1 MVISWVT
8 KVVRKKAL
16 ADQRLCT
23 ILAPSD
29 CFGRSQGV
37 LHQSWFWICFW
48 VSAKVL
54 QNCVS
59 GNNSALII
67 DILISSTST
76 FTVSFWKRTAWS
88 SVCPAVRKFPSPW
101 QMWRIH
107 PLSLTQPK
115 SSLQVNLVLPYFCF
129 MVGSVLLIIYI
140 QCSLTAFF
148 KTVLWS
154 TFLRACSWSIIKL
167 WAQTWILQSFGELS
181 SSNHPNSRFNLIL
194 GMSALSWCVK
204 RFVMIKYLQPFLSTS
219 IGM

>member
-148 KTVLWS
+148 KTVFWS
-154 TFLRACSWSIIKL
+154 TFLRAGSWSIIKL
-167 WAQTWILQSFGELS
+167 WAQTWIL
-181 SSNHPNSRFNLIL
+181 
-194 GMSALSWCVK
+194 
-204 RFVMIKYLQPFLSTS
+204 
-219 IGM
+219 